1 MGNRI
6 DPNFPAFFKA
16 SIDLAASQDLSESQA
31 KAILIPSLVFIVLA
45 VVLVALRFLLRFARD
60 APFALDDWLIL
71 VALFVLGGTFA
82 ILIQSML
89 VRIK

>member
-60 APFALDDWLIL
+60 APIALDDWLIL